1 MTTLKVVVI
10 DYGIGN
16 VYSVL
21 RALDRLGVQA
31 DLTSDRSRIMAA
43 DRVILPG
50 VGAFGRAADTLRKM
64 NLQGV
69 IHDYIAT
76 GKPFLGICVGMQL
89 LMETGEEFGTHQG
102 LGIIPGTVRKITARD
117 EVGQPCRIPLIGWLP
132 VEESMPGI
140 WAETPFQRNLRTNAF
155 YFVHS
160 FQAEVVD
167 PSHCI
172 AFHQLGDSRITAA
185 VRRDNVLGVQFHPER
200 SGAVGQDFLAAF
212 LSM

>member
-21 RALDRLGVQA
+21 RALDRLGVQGE
-31 DLTSDRSRIMAA
+31 LTPEPARILAA

-50 VGAFGRAADTLRKM
+50 VGAFGRAAETLRKLG
-64 NLQGV
+64 LQGV

-102 LGIIPGTVRKITARD
+102 LGVIPGTVSKITARD
-117 EVGQPCRIPLIGWLP
+117 EDGQPCRVPLIGWLP
-132 VEESMPGI
+132 VEEPNPGV
-140 WAETPFQRNLRTNAF
+140 WAGTPFSCNIGQNAY

-160 FQAEVVD
+160 FQAHVTD
-167 PSHCI
+167 PAHRI
-172 AFHQLGDSRITAA
+172 AVHRLGDTQITSA
-185 VRRDNVLGVQFHPER
+185 VRRNNVLGVQFHPER
-200 SGAVGQDFLAAF
+200 SGSVGQDFLAGF
-212 LSM
+212 LNQ